1 MGYFKNATPE
11 GTEQLFVVLGCVHNF
26 SSLEVATS
34 AELVFKKQTLISII
48 LATIH
53 FLNQLGSWG
62 LCGDWSLS

>member
-11 GTEQLFVVLGCVHNF
+11 GTEQLFVVLACVHNF

-48 LATIH
+48 LATIP
-53 FLNQLGSWG
+53 FPNQLGSRG